1 VVVQMLVLAAQARFA
16 DRITVIRFED
26 LCANPAAALA
36 PVCERIGIS
45 AADLVLTPTWNG
57 TPLTEV
63 YPWGTIRRPTT
74 EENEITAAELTPAE
88 AADVAR
94 LAQPMLDS
102 FGYADVGATRRA
114 ARG

>member
-1 VVVQMLVLAAQARFA
+1 
-16 DRITVIRFED
+16 
-26 LCANPAAALA
+26 
-36 PVCERIGIS
+36 
-45 AADLVLTPTWNG
+45 
-57 TPLTEV
+57 V

-74 EENEITAAELTPAE
+74 EENEITAAELTSAE

-102 FGYADVGATRRA
+102 FGYADVGAMRRA